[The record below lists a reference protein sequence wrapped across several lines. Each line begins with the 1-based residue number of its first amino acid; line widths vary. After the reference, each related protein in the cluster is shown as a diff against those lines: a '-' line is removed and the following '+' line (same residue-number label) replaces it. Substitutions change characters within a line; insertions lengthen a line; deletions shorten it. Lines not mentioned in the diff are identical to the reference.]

1 MNMSFSEWTFIAIAV
16 VYTITVFSIIG
27 VVISENRNPVKS
39 LAWITVLLL
48 LPVIGLVLYA
58 FFGRS
63 MKSKRL
69 ISNKNKKKLQRIE
82 PFKIIDEEQLPLSVE
97 CRQEIRLAKSL
108 TGARYF
114 PGNEVEVFT
123 DCNKLFSRFKQ
134 DIAGAKNFI
143 QLSG

>member
-82 PFKIIDEEQLPLSVE
+82 RFKIIDEEQ
-97 CRQEIRLAKSL
+97 
-108 TGARYF
+108 
-114 PGNEVEVFT
+114 
-123 DCNKLFSRFKQ
+123 
-134 DIAGAKNFI
+134 
-143 QLSG
+143 